1 MRITPELTNEDVLH
15 EMGVR
20 IARRRIGYGMTQA
33 MLAEE
38 AGIGKRTLERIE
50 RGESAQVATLIRVLR
65 RLGSFNELDMLVPE
79 PSNEEALDANGR
91 LRQRAS
97 PRAA

>member
-1 MRITPELTNEDVLH
+1 
-15 EMGVR
+15 
-20 IARRRIGYGMTQA
+20 
-33 MLAEE
+33 
-38 AGIGKRTLERIE
+38 
-50 RGESAQVATLIRVLR
+50 VLR